1 MLTEDE
7 LAARKAAVSKIELMF
22 TIGRNSKNSAVVNT
36 LAAELHP
43 KESPQPPDGTLVTAG
58 IISADNA
65 TAYYLWFH
73 IDKLETEVATLKH
86 QVATLTEMLSKV
98 VEHVAEKDRQERL
111 AAASRSGL
119 DQLIRQLESGASNI
133 DLSDV
138 ALPPGL
144 LSSLADD

>member
-1 MLTEDE
+1 MTRYL
-7 LAARKAAVSKIELMF
+7 LAAALAVLAPCGGMNRIGDSARTINPLVSMPFFSKYSIKVTNL
-22 TIGRNSKNSAVVNT
+22 RA
-36 LAAELHP
+36 
-43 KESPQPPDGTLVTAG
+43 PPL
-58 IISADNA
+58 
-65 TAYYLWFH
+65 
-73 IDKLETEVATLKH
+73 
-86 QVATLTEMLSKV
+86 LSKV

-144 LSSLADD
+144 LSSLADDFEAAK

>member
-1 MLTEDE
+1 MTRYL
-7 LAARKAAVSKIELMF
+7 LAAALAVLAPCGGMNRIGDSARTINPLVSMPFFSKYSIKVTNL
-22 TIGRNSKNSAVVNT
+22 RA
-36 LAAELHP
+36 
-43 KESPQPPDGTLVTAG
+43 PPLP
-58 IISADNA
+58 
-65 TAYYLWFH
+65 
-73 IDKLETEVATLKH
+73 
-86 QVATLTEMLSKV
+86 V

-144 LSSLADD
+144 LSSLADDFEAAK

>member
-1 MLTEDE
+1 MGTTNRQRDWIVEGAS
-7 LAARKAAVSKIELMF
+7 LAHRHVHAQRTSWRRASVKTYFEEAEESEGCADLFWAPAVS
-22 TIGRNSKNSAVVNT
+22 S
-36 LAAELHP
+36 
-43 KESPQPPDGTLVTAG
+43 
-58 IISADNA
+58 
-65 TAYYLWFH
+65 
-73 IDKLETEVATLKH
+73 ETEVATLKH

-144 LSSLADD
+144 LSSLAE